1 MIGNTLYKQL
11 NAGMSIPISHE
22 AVAIHALLEHG
33 GEESAHA
40 PSVELLK
47 MLYRQMRVLA
57 GPRPDLDDLVQCAAE
72 RVLRALPRFEGRSA
86 LSTFVY
92 GVAYRTL
99 LGHDRWYRRWSRRFS
114 LADDQVGESED
125 DTESTEQAAIRARR
139 AASLHRALAQLPPCK
154 RAVIILHDLEGVEM
168 KEIATIVEANERTV
182 RSRLRDGRKK
192 LAQILVD
199 DPLFDQEAP

>member
-1 MIGNTLYKQL
+1 VIGNTLYKQL

>member
-1 MIGNTLYKQL
+1 MT
-11 NAGMSIPISHE
+11 IPVGHE
-22 AVAIHALLEHG
+22 AVALHALLEQG
-33 GEESAHA
+33 RGEECAHA

-99 LGHDRWYRRWSRRFS
+99 LGHERWYRRWSRRFS

-125 DTESTEQAAIRARR
+125 NAESTEQAAIRARR

>member
-1 MIGNTLYKQL
+1 MT
-11 NAGMSIPISHE
+11 IPMSHE
-22 AVAIHALLEHG
+22 VVAIHALLEQG
-33 GEESAHA
+33 GDECAHA
-40 PSVELLK
+40 PSTELLK

-72 RVLRALPRFEGRSA
+72 RVIRALPRFEGRSA

-99 LGHDRWYRRWSRRFS
+99 LGQDRWFRRWSRRFS
-114 LADDQVGESED
+114 LADEHAIESED
-125 DTESTEQAAIRARR
+125 DCESTEQAAIRARR

-154 RAVIILHDLEGVEM
+154 RAVIVLHDLEGVEM
-168 KEIATIVEANERTV
+168 KEIATIVDANERTV

-192 LAQILVD
+192 LAQILID

>member
-1 MIGNTLYKQL
+1 
-11 NAGMSIPISHE
+11 MSIPISHE
-22 AVAIHALLEHG
+22 AVAIHALLERG

-99 LGHDRWYRRWSRRFS
+99 LGQDRWYRRWSRRFS

-192 LAQILVD
+192 LAQLLVD